1 MDLSKRGVSSSD
13 SGAFTDLNR
22 LNSLKVGDRESD
34 SNMRKV
40 AQEFESLFLNE
51 MLKSMRSANEVLGK
65 DNPLN
70 TPAAKQYQEMYDQQL
85 SVTLSRQGGGIGL
98 ADVLMRQMSK
108 NKPTAPQDVSVTTA
122 LTSDAKTPAATT
134 VAATTNSPFVRTS
147 GQRALWSAR
156 VAAPAAAEGGHQNDM
171 AKINQRRLALP
182 SKLTDRLLAGI
193 VPSADPTRSTLNAG
207 TVPGRTS
214 PGLDAVLKGSR
225 QPMLSASG
233 VQGRMQIYGRAVAQP
248 PLAPAKQAFESPDAF
263 VATMLPM
270 AQQAADRIGVDPL
283 YLVAQAA
290 LETGWGKSVMRQQN
304 GSSSHNLFGI
314 KATGSWQGAQARA
327 ITSEFKGGQMVK
339 ETADFRSYDSYQ
351 DSFHDLVTL
360 LQSNN
365 RYKEVLNAAD
375 KPEQFVRELQKAGYA
390 TDPEYASKISQIA
403 KQMKTYQSYV
413 STGSL
418 TNL

>member
-1 MDLSKRGVSSSD
+1 MDMSKSGVVASSD

-22 LNSLKVGDRESD
+22 LNKLKVGDRESD
-34 SNMRKV
+34 GNMRKV

-108 NKPTAPQDVSVTTA
+108 NKAAVPGEAAATTA
-122 LTSDAKTPAATT
+122 LTAEVKAPAATT
-134 VAATTNSPFVRTS
+134 VDSPFVRSS
-147 GQRALWSAR
+147 GQRPLWASR
-156 VAAPAAAEGGHQNDM
+156 VATTPAAAADGHKNDM
-171 AKINQRRLALP
+171 AMLNQRRLALP

-193 VPSADPTRSTLNAG
+193 VPSADPARTALNTA

-233 VQGRMQIYGRAVAQP
+233 AQGRMQIYGRAVAQP

-290 LETGWGKSVMRQQN
+290 LETGWGKSVMRQQD

-327 ITSEFKGGQMVK
+327 ITSEFRGGQMVK
-339 ETADFRSYDSYQ
+339 ETAEFRSYDSYQ

-403 KQMKTYQSYV
+403 KQMKTYQSYA

>member
-1 MDLSKRGVSSSD
+1 MDMSKSGVVASSD

-22 LNSLKVGDRESD
+22 LNKLKVGDRESD
-34 SNMRKV
+34 GNMRKV

-108 NKPTAPQDVSVTTA
+108 NKAAVPGEAAATTA
-122 LTSDAKTPAATT
+122 LTAEVKAPATT
-134 VAATTNSPFVRTS
+134 TVDSPFVRSS
-147 GQRALWSAR
+147 GQRPLWASR
-156 VAAPAAAEGGHQNDM
+156 VTTTPAAAADGHKNDM
-171 AKINQRRLALP
+171 AMLNQRRLALP

-193 VPSADPTRSTLNAG
+193 VPSADPAGATLNTA

-233 VQGRMQIYGRAVAQP
+233 AQGRMQIYGRAVAQP

-290 LETGWGKSVMRQQN
+290 LETGWGKSVMRQQD

-365 RYKEVLNAAD
+365 RYKDVLNAAD

-403 KQMKTYQSYV
+403 KQMKTYQSYA

>member
-1 MDLSKRGVSSSD
+1 MDMRKSGLVSGSD

-22 LNSLKVGDRESD
+22 LNNLKVGDRESD
-34 SNMRKV
+34 GNMRKV

-108 NKPTAPQDVSVTTA
+108 NKAAVPGEAAATTA
-122 LTSDAKTPAATT
+122 LTAEVKAPATT
-134 VAATTNSPFVRTS
+134 TVDSPFVRSS
-147 GQRALWSAR
+147 GQRPLWASR
-156 VAAPAAAEGGHQNDM
+156 VATTPAAAADGHKNDM
-171 AKINQRRLALP
+171 AMLNQRRLALP

-193 VPSADPTRSTLNAG
+193 VPSADPARTALNTA

-233 VQGRMQIYGRAVAQP
+233 AQGRMQIYGRAVAQP

-290 LETGWGKSVMRQQN
+290 LETGWGKSVMRQQD

-365 RYKEVLNAAD
+365 RYKDVLNAAD

-403 KQMKTYQSYV
+403 KQMKTYQSYA